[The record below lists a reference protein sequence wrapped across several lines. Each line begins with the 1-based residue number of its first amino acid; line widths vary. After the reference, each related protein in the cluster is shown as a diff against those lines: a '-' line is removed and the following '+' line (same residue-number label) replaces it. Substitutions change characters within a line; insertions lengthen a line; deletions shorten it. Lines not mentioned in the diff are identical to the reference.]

1 MCAGWG
7 IVVECVFMDEDA
19 EMGETG
25 GLVSHDDRYVSRLPS
40 FSLWCW
46 EDQEIVVGM
55 LEMVD

>member
-1 MCAGWG
+1 
-7 IVVECVFMDEDA
+7 MDEDA